1 MLSQEIQPTN
11 IHDAQSTPT
20 MPSISSARVVPLVA
34 PAIHSQ
40 DPPTALMVGQVEV
53 VSLRRAVTKQRRQA
67 ALRLETEMCGDV
79 AYFFEPQV
87 TGLNDNYHEIWM
99 NLGLK

>member
-11 IHDAQSTPT
+11 IHDAQPTPT
-20 MPSISSARVVPLVA
+20 MPSVSSARVVPLVV

-53 VSLRRAVTKQRRQA
+53 VSLRRAVTKQF
-67 ALRLETEMCGDV
+67 ETEMCGDV
-79 AYFFEPQV
+79 ADFLEPKV
-87 TGLNDNYHEIWM
+87 RGLNNNCHEIGM